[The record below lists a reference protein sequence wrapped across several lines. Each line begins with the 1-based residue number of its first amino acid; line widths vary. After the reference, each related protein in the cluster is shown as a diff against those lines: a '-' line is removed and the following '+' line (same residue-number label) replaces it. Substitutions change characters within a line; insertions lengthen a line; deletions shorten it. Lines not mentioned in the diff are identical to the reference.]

1 MIPMA
6 VRTKILEVLQEAL
19 AAGARYFKACAVIG
33 LSPRCIQRWRDDGV
47 DRRSTREQRPTNKL
61 SDAERQAVLDTVNAP
76 RFAHLPPT
84 QIVPKLADQGSYVA
98 SESTIYRILRE
109 EQQLA
114 HRRAEKPGVVRSKP
128 RELCAAMPNQVASWD
143 ITYLP
148 STVRGQYW
156 YLYVVLDLFSR
167 KAVAWQVYECEDQRY
182 ASALIEDYV
191 RRERIPAGQ
200 LSLHAD
206 NGPAMKSSTLY
217 ATLQALGVAHSH
229 SRPSVSDDNPFIESL
244 FRTIKYRPSDR
255 VRAFASLE
263 EAREF
268 ADRLFAWY
276 NDEHC
281 HSQISMVTPA
291 QRHAGEDIAI
301 LAQRRAVYAKA
312 RAANPGRWTRHARSW
327 TRVEEVKLNPV
338 RAEQLRERKA

>member
-6 VRTKILEVLQEAL
+6 MRSKILEALQEAL

-33 LSPRCIQRWRDDGV
+33 LSLRCIQRWRDDLI
-47 DRRSTREQRPTNKL
+47 DRRSTREQTPGNAL
-61 SDAERQAVLDTVNAP
+61 SDAERQAILDTANVP

-84 QIVPKLADQGSYVA
+84 QIVPKLADEGTYIA
-98 SESTIYRILRE
+98 SESSFYRVLRKA
-109 EQQLA
+109 QQLT
-114 HRRAEKPGVVRSKP
+114 HRRAEHPALVRTTP
-128 RELCAAMPNQVASWD
+128 RELCAVMPNQVASWD

-148 STVRGQYW
+148 SAVRGQYW
-156 YLYVVLDLFSR
+156 YLYVVLDVFSR

-191 RRERIPAGQ
+191 RRERIPLGQ

-206 NGPAMKSSTLY
+206 NGAVMKSATLY
-217 ATLQALGVAHSH
+217 ATLQSLGVAHSH

-244 FRTIKYRPSDR
+244 FRTIKYRPAER

-263 EAREF
+263 QAREF

-276 NDEHC
+276 NNEHC
-281 HSQISMVTPA
+281 HSQIGMVTPA

-301 LAQRRAVYAKA
+301 LAQRRDVYAKA
-312 RAANPGRWTRHARSW
+312 RAANPGRWTRHARRW
-327 TRVEEVKLNPV
+327 ARINEVKLNPA
-338 RAEQLRERKA
+338 RPEQLRERKA